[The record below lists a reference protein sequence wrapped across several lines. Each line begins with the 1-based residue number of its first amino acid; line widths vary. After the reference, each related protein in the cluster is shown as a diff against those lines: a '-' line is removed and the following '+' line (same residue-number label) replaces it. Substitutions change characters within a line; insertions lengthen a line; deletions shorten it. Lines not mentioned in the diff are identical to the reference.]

1 MAPSEGMGA
10 WSSDPA
16 GGTKNG
22 AATVDNGL
30 ENSPYTYQMTQQP
43 QLGYLPDINDND
55 VRTGCI
61 MHTEVCNTSV
71 DYHKH

>member
-1 MAPSEGMGA
+1 MELRPRRRDE
-10 WSSDPA
+10 
-16 GGTKNG
+16 NG

-55 VRTGCI
+55 VRTDCI
-61 MHTEVCNTSV
+61 MHAEVCNTSV
-71 DYHKH
+71 DYHKP